1 MNMFWLDLD
10 ASNAQKVVKHV
21 SQITGVKATCALVVL
36 MDIIC
41 NVSHALNAMKLV
53 QLVEEEIL
61 ILALLVLLA
70 TSLQQQTLDLI
81 QHILAN
87 VVHAMVKAMKT
98 VNFVLKIAMKM
109 IAYVVQYQSALNAKL
124 VIM

>member
-1 MNMFWLDLD
+1 
-10 ASNAQKVVKHV
+10 
-21 SQITGVKATCALVVL
+21 
-36 MDIIC
+36 
-41 NVSHALNAMKLV
+41 MKLV
-53 QLVEEEIL
+53 QLVEEEKL
-61 ILALLVLLA
+61 ILALLALLA

-109 IAYVVQYQSALNAKL
+109 IAHVVQYQSALNAKL